1 MEANDDFNVSDAFA
15 PVLLREGTGI
25 NFRLVR
31 SRPGVRSTGA
41 RASVSARVNTTARSC
56 RTPPRR
62 AISFTPEQEDF
73 NQSGL
78 ETTIVGDVRVSRL
91 LLNTNLDL
99 FGDFEEFDKKPTLD
113 WRNTFSFRLT
123 GALSLDYRVDILE
136 QPQVTDDT
144 QVSQNL
150 LFRYSWGN

>member
-1 MEANDDFNVSDAFA
+1 M
-15 PVLLREGTGI
+15 R
-25 NFRLVR
+25 
-31 SRPGVRSTGA
+31 
-41 RASVSARVNTTARSC
+41 
-56 RTPPRR
+56 
-62 AISFTPEQEDF
+62 
-73 NQSGL
+73 
-78 ETTIVGDVRVSRL
+78 RL

-99 FGDFEEFDKKPTLD
+99 FADFEEFDSKPTLD

-136 QPQVTDDT
+136 QPHVTDDT

>member
-1 MEANDDFNVSDAFA
+1 ML
-15 PVLLREGTGI
+15 PC
-25 NFRLVR
+25 
-31 SRPGVRSTGA
+31 P
-41 RASVSARVNTTARSC
+41 SVT
-56 RTPPRR
+56 
-62 AISFTPEQEDF
+62 
-73 NQSGL
+73 
-78 ETTIVGDVRVSRL
+78 VRVRRL

-99 FGDFEEFDKKPTLD
+99 FADFEEFDKRPTLD